1 MNCGFMIKFIY
12 EQYLNLLWILL
23 CMIGYLCKSLR
34 IIRLVWPTR
43 LVVLAIG
50 EVLSFG
56 FNLAVSFPS
65 DSRGSKARIVLFP
78 SRITRCFFIKLHEF
92 IPLHHV
98 ILLKALLCSYEL
110 NTLDACWI
118 AVDVWSNSS
127 RCRQES
133 VYLSRTWCLYT
144 WSCLDNLI
152 TMRFSINCSTVICS
166 PTVILMLS
174 WEKPL
179 VKPMA
184 PGSIFH
190 HINLPTLSYFYCL
203 LFYFASLS

>member
-1 MNCGFMIKFIY
+1 MGFISY
-12 EQYLNLLWILL
+12 
-23 CMIGYLCKSLR
+23 CMSLSLYIMSSFLMR
-34 IIRLVWPTR
+34 YS
-43 LVVLAIG
+43 VL
-50 EVLSFG
+50 
-56 FNLAVSFPS
+56 
-65 DSRGSKARIVLFP
+65 
-78 SRITRCFFIKLHEF
+78 
-92 IPLHHV
+92 
-98 ILLKALLCSYEL
+98 YEL

-133 VYLSRTWCLYT
+133 VYLSQTWCLYT

-152 TMRFSINCSTVICS
+152 IIRFSINCSTVICS

-184 PGSIFH
+184 PWSIFY
-190 HINLPTLSYFYCL
+190 HISFQSTFICIFTFPIYIIKIPKIFILSYYL
-203 LFYFASLS
+203 YQISLSQVAVKGLTTPLSRWLRGSCLFV